1 MIVTVVGSGTS
12 QGVPVIAC
20 HCNVCKSNNKKDSR
34 LRSSIHIQYNDKSI
48 VVDTGPDF
56 RQQMLENHIE
66 YLDAVLFTHEHK
78 DHVAGL
84 DDVRPYNFKQKK
96 PVDIYCSNRVFEALK
111 REYIYIFDPKFKYPG
126 IPQINQISIDKN
138 STIRIEQILQ
148 RSLSHDVA
156 AVHTGTRTDV
166 HHVISS
172 TNRVFIVFHH
182 HEGVT
187 QITQPL
193 EGGQQAVVIA
203 LMQADAR
210 FIEHVEHPGQTGAD
224 LRGQTNALRF
234 AA

>member
-1 MIVTVVGSGTS
+1 MAKT
-12 QGVPVIAC
+12 
-20 HCNVCKSNNKKDSR
+20 
-34 LRSSIHIQYNDKSI
+34 
-48 VVDTGPDF
+48 
-56 RQQMLENHIE
+56 MLEGGVKQLIHQGALATAAHTGDGDQPTEWELHTHILE
-66 YLDAVLFTHEHK
+66 I
-78 DHVAGL
+78 VAGAVVQL
-84 DDVRPYNFKQKK
+84 
-96 PVDIYCSNRVFEALK
+96 EAARACQTAFRWGGNAALTT
-111 REYIYIFDPKFKYPG
+111 EVGPCEG
-126 IPQINQISIDKN
+126 LL
-138 STIRIEQILQ
+138 RIEQILQ

-166 HHVISS
+166 HHMISS